1 KNSFSTRAL
10 AHPVLP
16 TTPISS
22 TQFRC
27 FFPKKPATPHPPYPA
42 EPVFCANISVNNIN
56 INSLHFKSIYQ
67 LVTANRPFCH
77 FLASKIALSAQNI
90 RIFISFAATS
100 THLARTQTLFHN
112 LEALYPIPC

>member
-27 FFPKKPATPHPPYPA
+27 FFPKKPATPHPPYPV
-42 EPVFCANISVNNIN
+42 EPVFCANISSNNIN

-67 LVTANRPFCH
+67 SVTENRPFCPLFSLKNRSFRPKYSH
-77 FLASKIALSAQNI
+77 FHQFLQPLSNPS
-90 RIFISFAATS
+90 RSDS
-100 THLARTQTLFHN
+100 NPLP
-112 LEALYPIPC
+112 EP